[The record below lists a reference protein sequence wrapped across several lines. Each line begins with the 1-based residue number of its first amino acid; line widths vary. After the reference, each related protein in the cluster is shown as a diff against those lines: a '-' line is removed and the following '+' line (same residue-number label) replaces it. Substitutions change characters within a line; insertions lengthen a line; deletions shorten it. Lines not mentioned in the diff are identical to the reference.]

1 MRSYAFA
8 DSPATLD
15 AFIDDWRA
23 GRLTREAWTHAAHVG
38 ACAYYAYDHDAG
50 ATARIMTA
58 GILDFA
64 RAVGIQQTPTS
75 GYHETLTRFWS
86 TVIVAHVSA
95 VGAPSRWDAVRS
107 ALDRYGED
115 RDLPRRCYSF
125 DVVKDVRA
133 RREWVPPDRAGDG
146 QYVLAVAPSA
156 RPLAAL

>member
-8 DSPATLD
+8 DSPATLE
-15 AFIDDWRA
+15 AFLDDWHA
-23 GRLTREAWTHAAHVG
+23 GRLTRQDWTHGAHVA
-38 ACAYYAYDHDAG
+38 ACAYYAFDHGAD

-58 GILDFA
+58 GILAFN
-64 RAVGIQQTPTS
+64 RAVGVESTPTS

-95 VGAPSRWDAVRS
+95 LGAASRWDAVRS

-125 DVVKDVRA
+125 DVVQDVRA

-146 QYVLAVAPSA
+146 LLADLRVA
-156 RPLAAL
+156 